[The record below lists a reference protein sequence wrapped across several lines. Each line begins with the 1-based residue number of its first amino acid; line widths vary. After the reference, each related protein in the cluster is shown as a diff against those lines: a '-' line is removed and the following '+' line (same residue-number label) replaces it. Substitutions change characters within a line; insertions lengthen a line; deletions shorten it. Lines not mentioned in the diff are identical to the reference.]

1 MLEGSPMALLR
12 LAFIAALV
20 FVLGV
25 SPAPAQQNIAVRG
38 LITAFDGK
46 LLSVKTKSGS
56 DVGVELPESVNVS
69 STKAFGPADIK
80 AGMTLGVTTV
90 KRADGAVVAID
101 VRPIP
106 ATAKQ
111 GLSPYDLA
119 PESTMTNAVLEGAV
133 TASASGGHELTLNYG
148 SGTVKVLVPPGTA
161 MSQSA
166 PGSRADLK
174 PGETVFVAARKNEAG
189 GLTALRVQVSKDG
202 IKPTQ

>member
-1 MLEGSPMALLR
+1 MALLR

-80 AGMTLGVTTV
+80 PGMTLGVTTV

-111 GLSPYDLA
+111 GLSPHDLA
-119 PESTMTNAVLEGAV
+119 PDSTMTNAVLEGAV
-133 TASASGGHELTLNYG
+133 TASGGHELTLNYG

-166 PGSRADLK
+166 PGTRADLK

-189 GLTALRVQVSKDG
+189 GLTAVRVQVSKDG
-202 IKPTQ
+202 LKPTQ